1 MQSSTSS
8 ANQGILLESGTN
20 EVEFIEFFLAG
31 ESYGVNVSKVQRVI
45 ALTNCHITQLAQA
58 PHGVM
63 GVIHVQDKP
72 VLLVDLHT
80 ALALPPPAT
89 DTATDAERQLV
100 MVTRFNKR
108 TTAFLIDGIS
118 KIHRT
123 SWSDFEPM
131 NTTLAGEG
139 AGYTTGSIRI
149 GERIILVLDLERLML
164 DFTPAD
170 ERPTPPLPA
179 DEPTRRNR
187 EHIKIVYAEDS
198 KMIRKFTLDVLH
210 GAGFANI
217 AVFENGLEANEHL
230 AALRTKA
237 AAEGKTL
244 SDYVDLIIT
253 DIEMPKMDGLTL
265 CRNVKSAGGEKIPAV
280 VVYSSLINDEMSRKC
295 VSVGADAQLSKP
307 HGEEIIALVDKLCG
321 CGGAA

>member
-1 MQSSTSS
+1 MATAASSK
-8 ANQGILLESGTN
+8 QGILLESGTN

-45 ALTNCHITQLAQA
+45 ALSNCHITKIAQA

-63 GVIHVQDKP
+63 GIIHVQEKP

-80 ALALPPPAT
+80 ALALPGAT
-89 DTATDAERQLV
+89 VTDAERHLV

-131 NTTLAGEG
+131 NSTLAGEA

-149 GERIILVLDLERLML
+149 AERIILVLDLERLML
-164 DFTPAD
+164 DFTPND
-170 ERPTPPLPA
+170 ERPAPPPPA
-179 DEPTRRNR
+179 NEQARRSR
-187 EHIKIVYAEDS
+187 EHIKIIYAEDS
-198 KMIRKFTLDVLH
+198 KMIRRLTLEVLQ
-210 GAGFANI
+210 GAGFAEI
-217 AVFENGLEANEHL
+217 KSFENGLEANEYL
-230 AALRTKA
+230 IELRKRA
-237 AAEGKTL
+237 VAEQRTL
-244 SDYVDLIIT
+244 RDYVDLIIT

-265 CRNVKSAGGEKIPAV
+265 CKNVKTGGGDKIPAV

-295 VSVGADAQLSKP
+295 LSVGADAQLSKP
-307 HGEEIIALVDKLCG
+307 HGEEIIAIVDQLCRS
-321 CGGAA
+321 GGK

>member
-1 MQSSTSS
+1 MQTSTP
-8 ANQGILLESGTN
+8 AKQGILLESGTN

-45 ALTNCHITQLAQA
+45 ALTNCHITGVAQA
-58 PHGVM
+58 PRGVM

-80 ALALPPPAT
+80 ALALPPPAQ
-89 DTATDAERQLV
+89 ATDSERQLV

-131 NTTLAGEG
+131 TAGLAAEG
-139 AGYTTGSIRI
+139 AGYTTGSIRV
-149 GERIILVLDLERLML
+149 GDRIVLVLDLERLML
-164 DFTPAD
+164 DFAPDDERPAAPPPAD
-170 ERPTPPLPA
+170 EQ
-179 DEPTRRNR
+179 TRRLR
-187 EHIKIVYAEDS
+187 EHVKIVYAEDS

-210 GAGFANI
+210 GAGFANVT
-217 AVFENGLEANEHL
+217 VFENGLEADEHL
-230 AALRTKA
+230 AALRRKA
-237 AAEGKTL
+237 QEEGNAL
-244 SDYVDLIIT
+244 SDYVDLLIT

-265 CRNVKSAGGEKIPAV
+265 CRNVKNAGGEHIPAV
-280 VVYSSLINDEMSRKC
+280 VVYSSLINEEMSRKC
-295 VSVGADAQLSKP
+295 ISVGADAQLSKP
-307 HGEEIIALVDKLCG
+307 HGEEIIAIVDKLCG
-321 CGGAA
+321 SGAA

>member
-1 MQSSTSS
+1 MQTI
-8 ANQGILLESGTN
+8 APAKQAILLESGTN

-45 ALTNCHITQLAQA
+45 ALANCHITTVAQA

-80 ALALPPPAT
+80 ALALPPPAQ
-89 DTATDAERQLV
+89 AADAERQLV

-131 NTTLAGEG
+131 TAGLAAEG

-149 GERIILVLDLERLML
+149 GERIVLVLDLERLML
-164 DFTPAD
+164 DFTPDD
-170 ERPTPPLPA
+170 ERPAAPPPA
-179 DEPTRRNR
+179 DETTRRRR
-187 EHIKIVYAEDS
+187 ENVKIVYAEDS

-217 AVFENGLEANEHL
+217 TVFENGLEADAHL
-230 AALRTKA
+230 AALRRKA
-237 AAEGKTL
+237 LDEGKAL
-244 SDYVDLIIT
+244 NDYVDLIVT

-265 CRNVKSAGGEKIPAV
+265 CRNVKNAGGEHIPAV
-280 VVYSSLINDEMSRKC
+280 VVYSSLINEEMSRKC
-295 VSVGADAQLSKP
+295 LSVGADAQLSKP
-307 HGEEIIALVDKLCG
+307 HGEEIIAIVDQLCG
-321 CGGAA
+321 SAAD

>member
-1 MQSSTSS
+1 MQTI
-8 ANQGILLESGTN
+8 APAKQGILLESGTN

-45 ALTNCHITQLAQA
+45 ALANCHITTVAQA

-80 ALALPPPAT
+80 ALALPPPPQAA
-89 DTATDAERQLV
+89 DTERQLV

-131 NTTLAGEG
+131 TAALAAEG
-139 AGYTTGSIRI
+139 SSYTTGSIRI
-149 GERIILVLDLERLML
+149 GERIVLVLDLERLML
-164 DFTPAD
+164 DFTPDD
-170 ERPTPPLPA
+170 ERPAAPPPA
-179 DEPTRRNR
+179 DETTRRRR
-187 EHIKIVYAEDS
+187 ENVKIIYAEDS

-210 GAGFANI
+210 GAGFSNTT
-217 AVFENGLEANEHL
+217 VFENGLEADAYL
-230 AALRTKA
+230 ATLRRKALD
-237 AAEGKTL
+237 EGKAL
-244 SDYVDLIIT
+244 NDYVDLIIT

-265 CRNVKSAGGEKIPAV
+265 CRNVKNAGGEHIPAV
-280 VVYSSLINDEMSRKC
+280 VVYSSLINEEMSRKC

-307 HGEEIIALVDKLCG
+307 HGEEIIAIVDKLCG
-321 CGGAA
+321 SAAE

>member
-1 MQSSTSS
+1 MQTSTSDK
-8 ANQGILLESGTN
+8 QGILLESGTN

-31 ESYGVNVSKVQRVI
+31 VSYGVNVSKVQRVI

-72 VLLVDLHT
+72 ILLVDLHT
-80 ALALPPPAT
+80 ALALQPPTGAA
-89 DTATDAERQLV
+89 DTEHQLV

-123 SWSDFEPM
+123 SWADFEPM
-131 NTTLAGEG
+131 NTALAGHG
-139 AGYTTGSIRI
+139 AGYTTGTIRI
-149 GERIILVLDLERLML
+149 GERIILILDLERLML
-164 DFTPAD
+164 DYTPAD
-170 ERPTPPLPA
+170 ERPAAPPPA
-179 DEPTRRNR
+179 DESTRRNR
-187 EHIKIVYAEDS
+187 EHVKIVYAEDS
-198 KMIRKFTLDVLH
+198 KMIRKFTLDVLQ
-210 GAGFANI
+210 GAGFTDI
-217 AVFENGLEANEHL
+217 AVFENGLEADAHL
-230 AALRTKA
+230 AALRAQA
-237 AAEGKTL
+237 AAGGKTL

-265 CRNVKSAGGEKIPAV
+265 CRNVKTAGGSHIPAV

-295 VSVGADAQLSKP
+295 ISVGADAQLSKP
-307 HGEEIIALVDKLCG
+307 HGEEIVALVDKLCG
-321 CGGAA
+321 CGAAA

>member
-1 MQSSTSS
+1 MQVSTSPDK
-8 ANQGILLESGTN
+8 QGILLQSGTN

-45 ALTNCHITQLAQA
+45 ALTNCHITKLAQA
-58 PHGVM
+58 PYSVM

-80 ALALPPPAT
+80 ALALPPAT
-89 DTATDAERQLV
+89 TGSATEAERQLV

-131 NTTLAGEG
+131 NTTIAGEG

-170 ERPTPPLPA
+170 ERPSSLPPA
-179 DEPTRRNR
+179 DENTRRSR
-187 EHIKIVYAEDS
+187 ENVKIVYAEDS

-217 AVFENGLEANEHL
+217 AVFENGLEADQHL
-230 AALRTKA
+230 KALQQQA
-237 AAEGKTL
+237 AAEHRSL

-265 CRNVKSAGGEKIPAV
+265 CKNVKGAGGDHIPAV
-280 VVYSSLINDEMSRKC
+280 VVYSSLINEEMARKC

-307 HGEEIIALVDKLCG
+307 HGEEIIAIVDKLCG
-321 CGGAA
+321 CGAA

>member
-1 MQSSTSS
+1 MATAASSQ
-8 ANQGILLESGTN
+8 QGILLESGTN
-20 EVEFIEFFLAG
+20 EVEFIEFFVAG

-45 ALTNCHITQLAQA
+45 ALSNCHITAVAQA

-72 VLLVDLHT
+72 VLLVDLHA
-80 ALALPPPAT
+80 ALALPSSATAT
-89 DTATDAERQLV
+89 DTERQLV

-131 NTTLAGEG
+131 STTLAGEG

-149 GERIILVLDLERLML
+149 AERIILVLDLERLML

-170 ERPTPPLPA
+170 ERPATPPPA
-179 DEPTRRNR
+179 DEDTRRSR
-187 EHIKIVYAEDS
+187 EHVKIVYAEDS

-217 AVFENGLEANEHL
+217 AVFENGLEADQHLKALQQKAVAEH
-230 AALRTKA
+230 RS
-237 AAEGKTL
+237 L

-265 CRNVKSAGGEKIPAV
+265 CKNVKGAGGDHIPAV

>member
-1 MQSSTSS
+1 MSTISVS
-8 ANQGILLESGTN
+8 NKQGILLESGTN

-45 ALTNCHITQLAQA
+45 ALSACHITKVAQA
-58 PHGVM
+58 PHGVL

-72 VLLVDLHT
+72 VLLVDLHA
-80 ALALPPPAT
+80 ALAIQGAPAER
-89 DTATDAERQLV
+89 DRQLV
-100 MVTRFNKR
+100 MVTRFNKK

-131 NTTLAGEG
+131 TTALSGDS

-149 GERIILVLDLERLML
+149 GENIILVLDLERLML
-164 DFTPAD
+164 DFTPDD
-170 ERPTPPLPA
+170 ERPAPPPPA
-179 DEPTRRNR
+179 DATTRKTR
-187 EHIKIVYAEDS
+187 EHVKIIYAEDS
-198 KMIRKFTLDVLH
+198 KMVRRFTVDVLH
-210 GAGFANI
+210 GAGFSDI
-217 AVFENGLEANEHL
+217 AVFENGLEANEHI
-230 AALRTKA
+230 ASLRRKA
-237 AAEGKTL
+237 EAEGRHL
-244 SDYVDLIIT
+244 SDFVDLIIT

-265 CRNVKSAGGEKIPAV
+265 CKNVKSVGGEHIPAV

-307 HGEEIIALVDKLCG
+307 HGEEIIAIVDQLCA
-321 CGGAA
+321 CGAAT

>member
-1 MQSSTSS
+1 MQTTASS
-8 ANQGILLESGTN
+8 AKQGILLESGTN

-45 ALTNCHITQLAQA
+45 ALNNCHITSVAQA

-80 ALALPPPAT
+80 ALALPTAGSAT
-89 DTATDAERQLV
+89 DSERQLV

-131 NTTLAGEG
+131 TTALAGEG

-149 GERIILVLDLERLML
+149 GDRIILVLDLERLML
-164 DFTPAD
+164 DFTPD
-170 ERPTPPLPA
+170 NERPGTPPPA
-179 DEPTRRNR
+179 DEPTRRSR
-187 EHIKIVYAEDS
+187 SQVKIIYAEDS
-198 KMIRKFTLDVLH
+198 KMIRKFTLDVLR
-210 GAGFANI
+210 GAGFNDI
-217 AVFENGLEANEHL
+217 AVFENGLEASEHI
-230 AALRTKA
+230 AALRKR
-237 AAEGKTL
+237 AAEEGNQL
-244 SDYVDLIIT
+244 NDYVDLIIT

-265 CRNVKSAGGEKIPAV
+265 CKNVKNAGGDRIPAV
-280 VVYSSLINDEMSRKC
+280 VVYSSLINEEMSRKC
-295 VSVGADAQLSKP
+295 QSVGADAQLSKP
-307 HGEEIIALVDKLCG
+307 HGEEIIAIVDKLCG
-321 CGGAA
+321 CGTATA

>member
-1 MQSSTSS
+1 MHAITASTK
-8 ANQGILLESGTN
+8 QGILLESGTN

-45 ALTNCHITQLAQA
+45 ALSNCHITQLAQA

-80 ALALPPPAT
+80 ALAIPGAAA
-89 DTATDAERQLV
+89 DRDRQLI

-108 TTAFLIDGIS
+108 TTAFLIDGVS

-131 NTTLAGEG
+131 SSALSAEG

-164 DFTPAD
+164 DFSPDEERPAPPPPAD
-170 ERPTPPLPA
+170 ER
-179 DEPTRRNR
+179 TRRSR
-187 EHIKIVYAEDS
+187 ENVKIVYAEDS

-217 AVFENGLEANEHL
+217 AVFENGLDADQHL
-230 AALRTKA
+230 AALRQQATEQKRQ
-237 AAEGKTL
+237 L
-244 SDYVDLIIT
+244 SDFVDLIIT

-265 CRNVKSAGGEKIPAV
+265 CKNVKTAGGDHIPAV
-280 VVYSSLINDEMSRKC
+280 VVYSSLINEEMARKC

-307 HGEEIIALVDKLCG
+307 HGEEIIAVVDKLCG
-321 CGGAA
+321 CGTSA

>member
-1 MQSSTSS
+1 MQATAS
-8 ANQGILLESGTN
+8 AKQGILLESGTN

-45 ALTNCHITQLAQA
+45 ALNNCHITKLAQA

-80 ALALPPPAT
+80 ALALPGG
-89 DTATDAERQLV
+89 TATDSERQLV

-131 NTTLAGEG
+131 NTTLSGEG

-149 GERIILVLDLERLML
+149 GDRIILVLDLERLML
-164 DFTPAD
+164 DFTPDD
-170 ERPTPPLPA
+170 ERPAPPPPA
-179 DEPTRRNR
+179 DEQTRRTR
-187 EHIKIVYAEDS
+187 GQVKIVYAEDS
-198 KMIRKFTLDVLH
+198 KMIRKFTLDVLR

-230 AALRTKA
+230 ATLRQRALDEKRA
-237 AAEGKTL
+237 L
-244 SDYVDLIIT
+244 NDYVDLIIT

-265 CRNVKSAGGEKIPAV
+265 CRNVKNSGGDHIPAV
-280 VVYSSLINDEMSRKC
+280 VVYSSLINEEMSRKC

-307 HGEEIIALVDKLCG
+307 HGEEIIAIVDRLCG
-321 CGGAA
+321 CGAAT

>member
-1 MQSSTSS
+1 MQTIAS
-8 ANQGILLESGTN
+8 AKQGILLESGTN

-45 ALTNCHITQLAQA
+45 ALANCHITSVAQA

-80 ALALPPPAT
+80 ALALPPPAQ
-89 DTATDAERQLV
+89 AADAERQLV

-131 NTTLAGEG
+131 TAALAAEG
-139 AGYTTGSIRI
+139 AAYTTGSIRI
-149 GERIILVLDLERLML
+149 GDRIVLVLDLERLML
-164 DFTPAD
+164 DFTPDD
-170 ERPTPPLPA
+170 ERPAAPPPA
-179 DEPTRRNR
+179 DETTRRRR
-187 EHIKIVYAEDS
+187 ENVKIVYAEDS
-198 KMIRKFTLDVLH
+198 KMIRKFTLEVLR

-217 AVFENGLEANEHL
+217 TVFENGLEADEYL
-230 AALRTKA
+230 AAQRRKA
-237 AAEGKTL
+237 LDEGKAL
-244 SDYVDLIIT
+244 NDYVDLIVT

-265 CRNVKSAGGEKIPAV
+265 CRNVKNAGGEHIPAV
-280 VVYSSLINDEMSRKC
+280 VVYSSLINEEMSRKC

-307 HGEEIIALVDKLCG
+307 HGEEIIAVVDKLCG
-321 CGGAA
+321 CGAE

>member
-1 MQSSTSS
+1 MQTSTSDK
-8 ANQGILLESGTN
+8 QGILLESGTN

-31 ESYGVNVSKVQRVI
+31 VSYGVNVSKVQRVI
-45 ALTNCHITQLAQA
+45 ALSNCHITQLAQA

-80 ALALPPPAT
+80 ALALPSPPGAT
-89 DTATDAERQLV
+89 DTEHQLV

-123 SWSDFEPM
+123 SWADFEPM
-131 NTTLAGEG
+131 NAALAGHG
-139 AGYTTGSIRI
+139 AGYTTGTIRI
-149 GERIILVLDLERLML
+149 GERIILILDLERLML
-164 DFTPAD
+164 DYTPAD
-170 ERPTPPLPA
+170 EHPAAPPPA

-187 EHIKIVYAEDS
+187 EHVKIVYAEDS
-198 KMIRKFTLDVLH
+198 KMIRKFTLDVLNA
-210 GAGFANI
+210 AGFTDI
-217 AVFENGLEANEHL
+217 SVFENGLEAEEHL
-230 AALRTKA
+230 AALRARA
-237 AAEGKTL
+237 ATEGKSL
-244 SDYVDLIIT
+244 KDYVDLIIT

-265 CRNVKSAGGEKIPAV
+265 CKNVKSASGGHIPAV

-307 HGEEIIALVDKLCG
+307 HGEEIVAIVDKLCG
-321 CGGAA
+321 CGAAVS

>member
-1 MQSSTSS
+1 MATAAS
-8 ANQGILLESGTN
+8 AQPGILLESGTN

-45 ALTNCHITQLAQA
+45 ALTNCHITSVAQA
-58 PHGVM
+58 PHGVL

-80 ALALPPPAT
+80 ALALPGSP
-89 DTATDAERQLV
+89 TATDAERQLV

-131 NTTLAGEG
+131 NTTLAGDG

-170 ERPTPPLPA
+170 EHPSPPPPA
-179 DEPTRRNR
+179 DEQTRRSR
-187 EHIKIVYAEDS
+187 EHIKIIYAEDS
-198 KMIRKFTLDVLH
+198 KMIRRMTLEVLQN
-210 GAGFANI
+210 AGFATI
-217 AVFENGLEANEHL
+217 KSFENGLEANNYL
-230 AALRTKA
+230 AELRQRA
-237 AAEGKTL
+237 VAEQNTL

-265 CRNVKSAGGEKIPAV
+265 CKNVKSVGGDKIPAV

-307 HGEEIIALVDKLCG
+307 HGEEIIAIVDKLCG
-321 CGGAA
+321 CGAA

>member
-1 MQSSTSS
+1 MQTSIAS
-8 ANQGILLESGTN
+8 AKQGILLESGTN

-45 ALTNCHITQLAQA
+45 ALSNCHITRLAQA
-58 PHGVM
+58 PYGVE

-72 VLLVDLHT
+72 VLLVNLHT
-80 ALALPPPAT
+80 ALAIPGA
-89 DTATDAERQLV
+89 AAENDRQLV

-123 SWSDFEPM
+123 SWADFEPM

-170 ERPTPPLPA
+170 ERPGTPPPA
-179 DEPTRRNR
+179 DEQTRRSR
-187 EHIKIVYAEDS
+187 ENVKIVYAEDS
-198 KMIRKFTLDVLH
+198 KMIRRFTLDVLR
-210 GAGFANI
+210 GAGFTNI

-230 AALRTKA
+230 ATLRQQA
-237 AAEGKTL
+237 ADQKRQL
-244 SDYVDLIIT
+244 SDFVDLIIT

-265 CRNVKSAGGEKIPAV
+265 CKNVKASGGDHIPAV
-280 VVYSSLINDEMSRKC
+280 VVYSSLINEEMSRKC
-295 VSVGADAQLSKP
+295 ISVGADAQLSKP
-307 HGEEIIALVDKLCG
+307 HGEEIIAIVDRLCG
-321 CGGAA
+321 CTAAP

>member
-1 MQSSTSS
+1 MSTIT
-8 ANQGILLESGTN
+8 ATNKQGILLESGTN

-45 ALTNCHITQLAQA
+45 ALSNCHITKVAQA
-58 PHGVM
+58 PYGVL

-72 VLLVDLHT
+72 VLLVDLHS
-80 ALALPPPAT
+80 ALAISGAPA
-89 DTATDAERQLV
+89 DNDRQLV

-164 DFTPAD
+164 DFTPDD
-170 ERPTPPLPA
+170 ERPAAPPPA
-179 DEPTRRNR
+179 DENTRRSR

-198 KMIRKFTLDVLH
+198 KMIRRFTLDVLK
-210 GAGFANI
+210 GAGFAEI
-217 AVFENGLEANEHL
+217 SVFENGLEANQHL
-230 AALRTKA
+230 QTLRQRA
-237 AAEGKTL
+237 AAENRSL
-244 SDYVDLIIT
+244 SDFVDLIIT

-265 CRNVKSAGGEKIPAV
+265 CKNVKSAGGDQIPAV
-280 VVYSSLINDEMSRKC
+280 VVYSSLINEEMSRKC

-307 HGEEIIALVDKLCG
+307 HGEEIIGIVDQLCG
-321 CGGAA
+321 CGARAT

>member
-1 MQSSTSS
+1 MQT
-8 ANQGILLESGTN
+8 ATDPKQGILLESGTN
-20 EVEFIEFFLAG
+20 EVEFIEFYLAG

-45 ALTNCHITQLAQA
+45 ALANCHITKVAQA
-58 PHGVM
+58 PYGVM

-80 ALALPPPAT
+80 ALAIPASSNTTET
-89 DTATDAERQLV
+89 DRQLV

-123 SWSDFEPM
+123 SWTDFEPM
-131 NTTLAGEG
+131 TAGLAAEG

-149 GERIILVLDLERLML
+149 GERIVLVLDLERLML
-164 DFTPAD
+164 DFTPND
-170 ERPTPPLPA
+170 ERPAPPPPA
-179 DEPTRRNR
+179 DEQTRRRR
-187 EHIKIVYAEDS
+187 EHVKIVYAEDS

-210 GAGFANI
+210 GAGFSNVT
-217 AVFENGLEANEHL
+217 VFENGLDANTHL
-230 AALRTKA
+230 AELGQKAL
-237 AAEGKTL
+237 AEGKML

-265 CRNVKSAGGEKIPAV
+265 CKNVKGAAGEHIPAV
-280 VVYSSLINDEMSRKC
+280 VVYSSLINDEMARKC

-307 HGEEIIALVDKLCG
+307 HGEEIIAIVDQLCG
-321 CGGAA
+321 SAAG

>member
-1 MQSSTSS
+1 MQSATAS
-8 ANQGILLESGTN
+8 AKQGILLESGTN

-45 ALTNCHITQLAQA
+45 ALSNCHITKVAQA

-80 ALALPPPAT
+80 ALALPGANS
-89 DTATDAERQLV
+89 TATDRQLV

-131 NTTLAGEG
+131 TAALATDT

-170 ERPTPPLPA
+170 ERPVPPPPA
-179 DEPTRRNR
+179 DEKTRRDR
-187 EHIKIVYAEDS
+187 EQVKIVYAEDS
-198 KMIRKFTLDVLH
+198 KMIRRFTLDVLH
-210 GAGFANI
+210 GAGFTNI
-217 AVFENGLEANEHL
+217 DVFENGLEADTHL
-230 AALRTKA
+230 AALRQRA
-237 AAEGKTL
+237 ATEGKKL
-244 SDYVDLIIT
+244 SDFVDLIIT

-265 CRNVKSAGGEKIPAV
+265 CKNVKTSGGDHIPAV
-280 VVYSSLINDEMSRKC
+280 VVYSSLINEEMARKC

-307 HGEEIIALVDKLCG
+307 HGEEIIAVVDKLCG
-321 CGGAA
+321 CAAAA

>member
-1 MQSSTSS
+1 MSTISVS
-8 ANQGILLESGTN
+8 NKQGILLESGTN

-45 ALTNCHITQLAQA
+45 ALTSCHITKVAQA
-58 PHGVM
+58 PHGVL

-72 VLLVDLHT
+72 VLLVDLHA
-80 ALALPPPAT
+80 ALAIEGAPA
-89 DTATDAERQLV
+89 DSDRQLV
-100 MVTRFNKR
+100 MVTRFNKK

-131 NTTLAGEG
+131 TTALSSET

-149 GERIILVLDLERLML
+149 GENIILVLDLERLML
-164 DFTPAD
+164 DFTPDD
-170 ERPTPPLPA
+170 ERPVPPPPA
-179 DEPTRRNR
+179 DEPTRKSR
-187 EHIKIVYAEDS
+187 ENVKIIYAEDS

-210 GAGFANI
+210 GAGFTNI
-217 AVFENGLEANEHL
+217 SVFENGLEANEHIAEL
-230 AALRTKA
+230 RARAAQ
-237 AAEGKTL
+237 EGHNL
-244 SDYVDLIIT
+244 SDMVDLIIT

-265 CRNVKSAGGEKIPAV
+265 CKNVKASGGDHIPAV
-280 VVYSSLINDEMSRKC
+280 VVYSSLINEEMSRKC

-307 HGEEIIALVDKLCG
+307 HGEEIIAIVDQLCG
-321 CGGAA
+321 CGASG